1 MAKARDLL
9 GRSGSGGFV
18 PPQQPKKLD
27 LTVPEDVETKKSDS
41 KHPKVAPPKDDKPAM
56 GGRAPTSKGG
66 GATSV
71 RPKV

>member
-1 MAKARDLL
+1 MAKARDIL
-9 GRSGSGGFV
+9 GKSGTGGFT
-18 PPQQPKKLD
+18 PPQQTKKLD
-27 LTVPEDVETKKSDS
+27 LTVQDEIDTKKSDS

-66 GATSV
+66 GASSV